1 MYKPLGRFF
10 QEMLPNTDDV
20 VNFIK
25 QPQEYD
31 EQLLSWLMPEH
42 YDAVATADVLV
53 GAWWELGKPELND
66 VETADGKLCLGSF
79 AGELVDVLFMN
90 LKENFNY
97 VTKEV
102 YGGHRIVEQSS
113 YLSQNAI
120 YTCLGDGK
128 YLRSKYTGP
137 LDVEYFEIDY
147 QEDDELASLDVA
159 NDAFVM
165 NGNYTM
171 FQVPWGI
178 LIYDLVPQDGG
189 SYFVFR
195 VGEYMIVSP
204 VDPKTHEPKEW

>member
-10 QEMLPNTDDV
+10 QEKLPNTDDV

-25 QPQEYD
+25 QPGDYE
-31 EQLLSWLMPEH
+31 EQLLTWLMPE
-42 YDAVATADVLV
+42 YYSTVATVDVLV
-53 GAWWELGKPELND
+53 STWWELGKPELND
-66 VETADGKLCLGSF
+66 VETADGKLCLASF
-79 AGELVDVLFMN
+79 ASELVDALFMN
-90 LKENFNY
+90 LEAYFNY
-97 VTKEV
+97 VTKEAC
-102 YGGHRIVEQSS
+102 GGHRVEKE
-113 YLSQNAI
+113 NASI
-120 YTCLGDGK
+120 GVGVYTYLGDGK

-137 LDVEYFEIDY
+137 LDVDYFEIDY
-147 QEDDELASLDVA
+147 QEDDELASLDVT

-171 FQVPWGI
+171 FQVPWGS

-189 SYFVFR
+189 SYFMFR